1 MVRYSN
7 AKGLVFR
14 LKEEYPVYDENENI
28 VGHTDVN
35 DIAVVLYDA
44 GEQDSY
50 FEAVLATG
58 KHAGYDGLALN
69 LSDLKKAQAIV
80 FVPIAEDECVYLRKT
95 KLNVKGEQNH
105 VG

>member
-58 KHAGYDGLALN
+58 TCGVRWAC
-69 LSDLKKAQAIV
+69 LKS
-80 FVPIAEDECVYLRKT
+80 FRPE
-95 KLNVKGEQNH
+95 KGPGDCLCSH
-105 VG
+105 S